1 MDAQKE
7 QMAQQTQDEQNNEN
21 EGEQGSLQAQPKSQ
35 ADLEQ
40 EQAMQQW
47 IQRIPDDPGG
57 LLRNKFL
64 YQYQQRQG
72 NTEQNG
78 ERKPW

>member
-1 MDAQKE
+1 MEKRKQELADKQR
-7 QMAQQTQDEQNNEN
+7 EQNQQ
-21 EGEQGSLQAQPKSQ
+21 GEQGDAQTLSQPKSQ
-35 ADLEQ
+35 EDLEQ
-40 EQAMQQW
+40 EQAMKQW

-72 NTEQNG
+72 DTEQDG